1 MRRSWANAASLTINT
16 LVVLIV
22 IYELLIR
29 PMMGG
34 R

>member
-1 MRRSWANAASLTINT
+1 MRRSWGNAASLTINT

-29 PMMGG
+29 PLLH
-34 R
+34 